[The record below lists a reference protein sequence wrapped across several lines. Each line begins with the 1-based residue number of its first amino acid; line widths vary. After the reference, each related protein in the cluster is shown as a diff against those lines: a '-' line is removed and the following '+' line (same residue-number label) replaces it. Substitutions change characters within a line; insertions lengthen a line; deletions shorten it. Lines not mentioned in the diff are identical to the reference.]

1 MNRKLAR
8 EMAMKL
14 IFQMDMQN
22 DFSHTI
28 ITKYLKDLP
37 DDEHQIIYIQN
48 IANAFTDNH
57 IFIDQKIEENV
68 KEWKLNRIA
77 KVDLAILR
85 LAITEIFYFEDI
97 PNSVSINE
105 AVEMAKTYGTEE
117 SSKFING
124 ILGTIMEKK

>member
-22 DFSHTI
+22 DFSETL
-28 ITKYLKDLP
+28 ITKYLEDLP
-37 DDEHQIIYIQN
+37 DDDQQIHYIKK
-48 IANAFTDNH
+48 IGHTFTDNH
-57 IFIDQKIEENV
+57 GMIDQKIKENV
-68 KEWKLNRIA
+68 KEWKFNRIA

-97 PNSVSINE
+97 PESVSINE
-105 AVEMAKTYGTEE
+105 AIEMAKTYGSEE

-124 ILGTIMEKK
+124 ILGSIMEKK